1 MYILYNMSNSATL
14 QERQVGHVK
23 WFNNKAGYGFITMKK
38 DNGEDL
44 DIFTHYSTIKM
55 KDNQYRYLVQGEYV
69 EFNMTDATNSEHQYQ
84 AMDVTGISGG
94 PLMCET
100 RQIARNVS
108 TVRKPRRETHTKEN
122 SDEKNSDEF
131 VKVKRKRALQK
142 KDQK

>member
-1 MYILYNMSNSATL
+1 MSNTAKVE
-14 QERQVGHVK
+14 ERQVGHVK

-38 DNGEDL
+38 ENGEDL

-69 EFNMTDATNSEHQYQ
+69 EFNMTDATNSDHQYQ

-100 RQIARNVS
+100 RQIARNVN
-108 TVRKPRRETHTKEN
+108 TTRKPRRESDNKEKSDQTN
-122 SDEKNSDEF
+122 SGDF
-131 VKVKRKRALQK
+131 VKVKRKRTQK
-142 KDQK
+142 KD

>member
-1 MYILYNMSNSATL
+1 MFTYIIYNMSNTAKVE
-14 QERQVGHVK
+14 ERQVGHVK

-38 DNGEDL
+38 ENGEDL

-69 EFNMTDATNSEHQYQ
+69 EFNMTDATNSDHQYQ

-100 RQIARNVS
+100 RQIARNVN
-108 TVRKPRRETHTKEN
+108 TTRKPRRESDNKEKSDQTN
-122 SDEKNSDEF
+122 SGDF
-131 VKVKRKRALQK
+131 VKVKRKRTQK
-142 KDQK
+142 KD

>member
-1 MYILYNMSNSATL
+1 MFTYIIYNMSNTANVG
-14 QERQVGHVK
+14 ERQVGHVK

-38 DNGEDL
+38 ENGEDL

-69 EFNMTDATNSEHQYQ
+69 EFNMTDATNSDHQYQ

-100 RQIARNVS
+100 RQIARNVN
-108 TVRKPRRETHTKEN
+108 TTRKPRRESDNKEKSDQTN
-122 SDEKNSDEF
+122 SGDF
-131 VKVKRKRALQK
+131 VKVKRKRTQK
-142 KDQK
+142 KD

>member
-1 MYILYNMSNSATL
+1 MFTYIIYNMSNTANVG
-14 QERQVGHVK
+14 ERQVGHVK

-38 DNGEDL
+38 ENGEDL

-69 EFNMTDATNSEHQYQ
+69 EFNMTDATNSDHQYQ

-100 RQIARNVS
+100 RQIARNVN
-108 TVRKPRRETHTKEN
+108 TTRKPRRESDNKEKSNQAN
-122 SDEKNSDEF
+122 SGDF
-131 VKVKRKRALQK
+131 VKVKRKRTQK
-142 KDQK
+142 KD

>member
-1 MYILYNMSNSATL
+1 MFTYIIYNMSNTANVE
-14 QERQVGHVK
+14 ERQVGHVK

-38 DNGEDL
+38 ENGEDL

-69 EFNMTDATNSEHQYQ
+69 EFNMTDATNSDHQYQ

-100 RQIARNVS
+100 RQIARNVN
-108 TVRKPRRETHTKEN
+108 TTRKPRRESDNKEKSDQTN
-122 SDEKNSDEF
+122 SGDF
-131 VKVKRKRALQK
+131 VKVKRKRTQK
-142 KDQK
+142 KD